1 MIVRILNGGQY
12 ELADEKMEE
21 LNRLDDPLSRAI
33 DGGDEEAFR
42 SALAELLSAVQ
53 NGGKVLPDDY
63 LGPSDVV
70 LPAEGASLEDVKELL
85 TEEGLIPGV

>member
-12 ELADEKMEE
+12 EVPDEVLQE
-21 LNRLDDPLSRAI
+21 LNTLDDPLSRAI
-33 DGGDEEAFR
+33 ESGDEEGFR
-42 SALAELLSAVQ
+42 SGLSRLLGLVQ
-53 NGGKVLPDDY
+53 DRATPLPDDF

-70 LPAEGASLEDVKELL
+70 LPAEDASMDEVKDLL